1 MKRKNSQ
8 KNKYNIMKSY
18 SKNIRKKI
26 FNPYYR
32 EYSVYEIE
40 LIKIIQ
46 KFYRIHFKK
55 NIYKIILIQKFIRGW
70 FTRKLLSEINE
81 INNKLNRFF
90 FIIKITIFYHHIHF
104 NYTNARMKNYNGK
117 LVFYF
122 FKLQRYIKH
131 FLLKKKIKKFLR
143 SKSLNNLYIIYQVP
157 KKIIKNNLRKKFNF
171 FVRKI
176 CPLSKILMLQ
186 RNIKYF
192 LKYKCR
198 RQINKSNLNKLF
210 YFEKIIKKYKLE
222 KKVKSHLNKHTNNLL
237 YKIANIKNNYITKK
251 IISYHHLKIIQ
262 QNYKKHYNYLI
273 YNYKIQKVKKISKVF
288 LNKHQFISRIFKIEE
303 IPKIILIQQKVK
315 YFLYKINSNVN
326 IIQKQYNLKC
336 IFTKKIYFLNK
347 NFKKEKIVEI
357 IINLNNIIIKQI
369 REYIFLLFFGRK
381 IKSVTSFKNKS
392 IFKLNNNNNNNN
404 NSKKFLIKKHLT
416 MKVIKNIYNDKQRLP
431 VKKSATRKSQNTNIN
446 INEPKIAYSTSMKKK
461 KVTFSEKQFEDL
473 NNFTLNEIK
482 NKSRSKSNA
491 NILADKIKIAH
502 RSVKLSEI
510 PNLSINKIYRQK
522 TRSKSLMKNQIY
534 NFNIKI

>member
-1 MKRKNSQ
+1 M
-8 KNKYNIMKSY
+8 
-18 SKNIRKKI
+18 
-26 FNPYYR
+26 
-32 EYSVYEIE
+32 
-40 LIKIIQ
+40 
-46 KFYRIHFKK
+46 
-55 NIYKIILIQKFIRGW
+55 
-70 FTRKLLSEINE
+70 
-81 INNKLNRFF
+81 
-90 FIIKITIFYHHIHF
+90 
-104 NYTNARMKNYNGK
+104 
-117 LVFYF
+117 
-122 FKLQRYIKH
+122 
-131 FLLKKKIKKFLR
+131 
-143 SKSLNNLYIIYQVP
+143 
-157 KKIIKNNLRKKFNF
+157 RKKFNF

-210 YFEKIIKKYKLE
+210 YFEKIIKKYKIE
-222 KKVKSHLNKHTNNLL
+222 KKVKSHLNKNNNNLL

-326 IIQKQYNLKC
+326 IIQKQFILKC
-336 IFTKKIYFLNK
+336 IFTKKNYILNK
-347 NFKKEKIVEI
+347 NFKKEKICDI
-357 IINLNNIIIKQI
+357 IINLNNIIIKKI
-369 REYIFLLFFGRK
+369 REYIFMLFFGRK
-381 IKSVTSFKNKS
+381 IKNVSSFKAKS
-392 IFKLNNNNNNNN
+392 IFKLNNNS
-404 NSKKFLIKKHLT
+404 SKKFLIKKHLT

-446 INEPKIAYSTSMKKK
+446 INEQKIAYSTSMKKK